1 MVSLI
6 FIRWIVIYPVENTI
20 HSLHNRGKMVLITIV
35 VAHPDW
41 SCNLTQ
47 SLCAKGSAFEA
58 EIVLLFVS
66 LLVFATTQEEWPF
79 SFQLQLVFFT
89 HYGYKKNTCFK
100 EKKKNNTGEQKLR
113 YFKIDMNDVQL
124 RIWSH
129 AQKLKVLR

>member
-47 SLCAKGSAFEA
+47 SLCAKGSFEA

-89 HYGYKKNTCFK
+89 RYGYKKIRVLK
-100 EKKKNNTGEQKLR
+100 RKKNKTGEQKLR

-124 RIWSH
+124 RIWSY